1 MNASRSG
8 GGTCERF
15 RWQRRPIAGL
25 NGLAKTSSQF
35 CLNAGR
41 RRRPAEKEGD
51 FVMGKG
57 TKLLGWFAVALAIA
71 GSGAASGED
80 AGSYPSKPVTVIIP
94 TAASVSGDIL
104 MRALANA
111 ASKHV
116 GQSIIVDNK
125 PGGSGALAAAHV
137 ASAKPDGYTLLNITI
152 PIYRVPFIQKTPYD
166 PVNDFTPIIL
176 LGGYTL
182 GGVVKADSPFKEWK
196 DVLEF
201 AKVNPGRFTYTTVGP
216 QTTNAIAMETMA
228 RHSGVQF
235 THVPGKGGGEGISA
249 VLGGHVH
256 AMVES
261 PAWAA
266 LVASGEM
273 RLLFLLNLERSKKWP
288 NVPTI
293 RELGYDYTFDSPY
306 GLAGPKGLDPAIV
319 KKLHDSFKKAYD
331 DPKVIEIYDRFDF
344 VRRYMSTEDYAKFV
358 PKLAAD
364 ERAAME
370 RLGFARKE

>member
-1 MNASRSG
+1 
-8 GGTCERF
+8 
-15 RWQRRPIAGL
+15 
-25 NGLAKTSSQF
+25 
-35 CLNAGR
+35 
-41 RRRPAEKEGD
+41 
-51 FVMGKG
+51 MGKG
-57 TKLLGWFAVALAIA
+57 AKLLGWFAVALATA
-71 GSGAASGED
+71 GSGAAAGED
-80 AGSYPSKPVTVIIP
+80 AGSYPSKPVTVIVP

-104 MRALANA
+104 MRAFGDAV
-111 ASKHV
+111 SKHL

-125 PGGSGALAAAHV
+125 PGGSGALAAALV
-137 ASAKPDGYTLLNITI
+137 ASARPDGYTLLNITI

-166 PVNDFTPIIL
+166 PVKDFTPIIL

-182 GGVVKADSPFKEWK
+182 GGVVKADGPFKGWK

-201 AKVNPGRFTYTTVGP
+201 AKANPGRFTYTTVGP

-273 RLLFLLNLERSKKWP
+273 RLLFLLNLERSKKCRTCRPSGSWATTTP
-288 NVPTI
+288 STPRMAWLGPRAWTRLSFGRYTMPSRRPTTTP
-293 RELGYDYTFDSPY
+293 R
-306 GLAGPKGLDPAIV
+306 
-319 KKLHDSFKKAYD
+319 
-331 DPKVIEIYDRFDF
+331 
-344 VRRYMSTEDYAKFV
+344 
-358 PKLAAD
+358 
-364 ERAAME
+364 
-370 RLGFARKE
+370 

>member
-1 MNASRSG
+1 MGRKKAFLG
-8 GGTCERF
+8 CLTIMLAALGT
-15 RWQRRPIAGL
+15 
-25 NGLAKTSSQF
+25 
-35 CLNAGR
+35 
-41 RRRPAEKEGD
+41 
-51 FVMGKG
+51 
-57 TKLLGWFAVALAIA
+57 
-71 GSGAASGED
+71 GAASAED
-80 AGSYPSKPVTVIIP
+80 VGSYPSKPVTVVIP

-104 MRALANA
+104 MRAFGDAVT
-111 ASKHV
+111 KHL
-116 GQSIIVDNK
+116 GQAIVVDNK
-125 PGGSGALAAAHV
+125 PGGSGALAAAYV
-137 ASAKPDGYTLLNITI
+137 ASSKPDGYTLLNITI
-152 PIYRVPFIQKTPYD
+152 PIYRVPYIQKTSYD
-166 PVNDFTPIIL
+166 AVKDFTPIIM

-182 GGVVKADSPFKEWK
+182 GGVVKADGAFKEWK

-201 AKVNPGRFTYTTVGP
+201 AKANPGRFTYTTVGP

-235 THVPGKGGGEGISA
+235 THVPGKGGGEGMAA

-261 PAWAA
+261 PGWAP

-306 GLAGPKGLDPAIV
+306 GLAGPKGLDSVIV
-319 KKLHDSFKKAYD
+319 KKLHDAFRKAYD
-331 DPKVIEIYDRFDF
+331 DPKVIEIYERFDF

-364 ERAAME
+364 ERASME

>member
-1 MNASRSG
+1 
-8 GGTCERF
+8 
-15 RWQRRPIAGL
+15 
-25 NGLAKTSSQF
+25 
-35 CLNAGR
+35 
-41 RRRPAEKEGD
+41 
-51 FVMGKG
+51 MGKG
-57 TKLLGWFAVALAIA
+57 AKLLGWFAVALATA
-71 GSGAASGED
+71 GSGAAAGED
-80 AGSYPSKPVTVIIP
+80 AGSYPSKPVTVIVP

-104 MRALANA
+104 MRAFGDAV
-111 ASKHV
+111 SKHL

-125 PGGSGALAAAHV
+125 PGGSGALAAALV

-166 PVNDFTPIIL
+166 PVKDFTPIIL

-182 GGVVKADSPFKEWK
+182 GGVVKADGPFKGWK

-201 AKVNPGRFTYTTVGP
+201 AKANPGRFTYTTVGP
-216 QTTNAIAMETMA
+216 QTTNAIAMETMS
-228 RHSGVQF
+228 RHSGVHF

-319 KKLHDSFKKAYD
+319 RKVHDAFKKAYD
-331 DPKVIEIYDRFDF
+331 DPKVTEIYDRFDF

>member
-1 MNASRSG
+1 
-8 GGTCERF
+8 
-15 RWQRRPIAGL
+15 
-25 NGLAKTSSQF
+25 
-35 CLNAGR
+35 
-41 RRRPAEKEGD
+41 
-51 FVMGKG
+51 MGKG
-57 TKLLGWFAVALAIA
+57 RTLLGWFAAVLAAA
-71 GSGAASGED
+71 GSGAASAQD
-80 AGSYPSKPVTVIIP
+80 AGGYPSRPVTVVIP

-104 MRALANA
+104 MRAFGDAV
-111 ASKHV
+111 SKHL
-116 GQSIIVDNK
+116 GQPIVVENK
-125 PGGSGALAAAHV
+125 PGGSGALAAAYV
-137 ASAKPDGYTLLNITI
+137 ATSVKSDGYTLLNITI
-152 PIYRVPFIQKTPYD
+152 PMYRVPFIQKTPYD
-166 PVNDFTPIIL
+166 PVMDFTPIIL

-201 AKVNPGRFTYTTVGP
+201 SKANPGRFTYTTVGP

-249 VLGGHVH
+249 VLGGHVN

-261 PAWAA
+261 PAWAT
-266 LVASGEM
+266 LVASGDL

-293 RELGYDYTFDSPY
+293 RELGYDYTFNSPY
-306 GLAGPKGLDPAIV
+306 GLVGPKGLAPAIV
-319 KKLHDSFKKAYD
+319 KKLHDAFKKAYD
-331 DPKVIEIYDRFDF
+331 DPKVIETYDRFDF
-344 VRRYMSTEDYAKFV
+344 VRRYMSTADYEKFV

-364 ERAAME
+364 ERASME

>member
-1 MNASRSG
+1 MH
-8 GGTCERF
+8 T
-15 RWQRRPIAGL
+15 
-25 NGLAKTSSQF
+25 
-35 CLNAGR
+35 
-41 RRRPAEKEGD
+41 
-51 FVMGKG
+51 GKAF
-57 TKLLGWFAVALAIA
+57 LGSLAVALAIA
-71 GSGAASGED
+71 GAGTASAED
-80 AGSYPSKPVTVIIP
+80 AGSFPSKPITVVIP

-104 MRALANA
+104 MRAFGDAVG
-111 ASKHV
+111 KHL
-116 GQSIIVDNK
+116 GQAIVVDNK

-137 ASAKPDGYTLLNITI
+137 ASTKPDGYTLLNITV
-152 PIYRVPFIQKTPYD
+152 PIYRVPFIQKTSYD
-166 PVNDFTPIIL
+166 PVKDFTPIIM

-182 GGVVKADSPFKEWK
+182 GGVVKADGPFKEWK

-201 AKVNPGRFTYTTVGP
+201 AKANPGRFTYTTVGP

-228 RHSGVQF
+228 RHSSVQF
-235 THVPGKGGGEGISA
+235 THVPGKGGGEGIAA

-261 PAWAA
+261 PGWAA

-319 KKLHDSFKKAYD
+319 KKLHDAFKKAYD
-331 DPKVIEIYDRFDF
+331 DPKVIEAYDRFDF
-344 VRRYMSTEDYAKFV
+344 VRRYMSTEDYVQFV
-358 PKLAAD
+358 PKLAAA
-364 ERAAME
+364 ERASME
-370 RLGFARKE
+370 RLGFARKD

>member
-1 MNASRSG
+1 
-8 GGTCERF
+8 
-15 RWQRRPIAGL
+15 
-25 NGLAKTSSQF
+25 
-35 CLNAGR
+35 
-41 RRRPAEKEGD
+41 
-51 FVMGKG
+51 MGKG
-57 TKLLGWFAVALAIA
+57 AKLLGWFAVALAMA
-71 GSGAASGED
+71 GSGAAAGED
-80 AGSYPSKPVTVIIP
+80 AGSYPSKPVTVIVP

-104 MRALANA
+104 MRAFGDAV
-111 ASKHV
+111 SKHL

-125 PGGSGALAAAHV
+125 PGGSGALAAALV
-137 ASAKPDGYTLLNITI
+137 ASARPDGYTLLNITI

-166 PVNDFTPIIL
+166 PVKDFTPIIL

-182 GGVVKADSPFKEWK
+182 GGVVKADGPFKGWK

-201 AKVNPGRFTYTTVGP
+201 AKANPGRFTYTTVGP

-319 KKLHDSFKKAYD
+319 RKVHDAFKKAYD
-331 DPKVIEIYDRFDF
+331 DPKVTEIYDRFDF

>member
-1 MNASRSG
+1 
-8 GGTCERF
+8 
-15 RWQRRPIAGL
+15 
-25 NGLAKTSSQF
+25 
-35 CLNAGR
+35 
-41 RRRPAEKEGD
+41 
-51 FVMGKG
+51 MGKG
-57 TKLLGWFAVALAIA
+57 ATLLGWFAVALAVA
-71 GSGAASGED
+71 GNGAASAQD
-80 AGSYPSKPVTVIIP
+80 AGAYPSRPVTVVIP

-104 MRALANA
+104 MRAFGDAV
-111 ASKHV
+111 SKHL
-116 GQSIIVDNK
+116 GQPIVVENK
-125 PGGSGALAAAHV
+125 PGGSGALAAAYV
-137 ASAKPDGYTLLNITI
+137 ATSVKSDGYTLLNITI
-152 PIYRVPFIQKTPYD
+152 PMYRVPFIQKTPYD
-166 PVNDFTPIIL
+166 PVKDFTPIIL

-201 AKVNPGRFTYTTVGP
+201 SKANPGRFTYTTVGP

-228 RHSGVQF
+228 RHSGVEF

-249 VLGGHVH
+249 VLGGHVN

-261 PAWAA
+261 PAWAT
-266 LVASGEM
+266 LVASGDL

-306 GLAGPKGLDPAIV
+306 GLVGPKGLDPAIV
-319 KKLHDSFKKAYD
+319 KKLHDAFKKAYD
-331 DPKVIEIYDRFDF
+331 DPKVIETYDRFDF
-344 VRRYMSTEDYAKFV
+344 VRRYMNTEDYAKFV

-364 ERAAME
+364 ERASME

>member
-1 MNASRSG
+1 
-8 GGTCERF
+8 
-15 RWQRRPIAGL
+15 
-25 NGLAKTSSQF
+25 
-35 CLNAGR
+35 
-41 RRRPAEKEGD
+41 
-51 FVMGKG
+51 MGKG
-57 TKLLGWFAVALAIA
+57 TKLLAGFAVALALA
-71 GSGAASGED
+71 GSGAAAGED

-104 MRALANA
+104 MRAFADA
-111 ASKHV
+111 VSKHL

-166 PVNDFTPIIL
+166 PVKDFTPIVL

-182 GGVVKADSPFKEWK
+182 GGVVKADGPFKEWK

-201 AKVNPGRFTYTTVGP
+201 AKANPGRFTYTTVGP

-235 THVPGKGGGEGISA
+235 THVPGKGGGEGIAA

-261 PAWAA
+261 PAWAS
-266 LVASGEM
+266 LVASGDM

-288 NVPTI
+288 DVPTI

-306 GLAGPKGLDPAIV
+306 GLAGPRGLDPAIV
-319 KKLHDSFKKAYD
+319 KKLHDAFRKAYD
-331 DPKVIEIYDRFDF
+331 DPRVIETYDRFDF

-370 RLGFARKE
+370 RLGFSRKE